1 MNDPSR
7 PRPRAHWQ
15 NYVARCGPGGEA
27 WIEAFRSSGAD
38 RLLDQTD
45 AALTMLHRKRG
56 ETARLALDTV
66 GDALPALAPDIP
78 SIRHVMGRFHHGVLA
93 YCFYADGDLEQA
105 HAELDAADQCVQR
118 AVDLDRCLLPLAYDC
133 HEFRLH
139 HARISRNGRRW
150 DEMRVH
156 VDGAR
161 AVIENRLP
169 LCRLSDGTQV
179 DFEVLAG
186 HYQALPLTG
195 EERLELEPMLDLAQ
209 RRQLLERFIL
219 QMYNLPGF
227 VVAPP

>member
-1 MNDPSR
+1 M

-15 NYVARCGPGGEA
+15 SYVARCGPSGEA

-38 RLLDQTD
+38 RLLNQTD

-56 ETARLALDTV
+56 ETARLALDSV

-78 SIRHVMGRFHHGVLA
+78 SIREVLGRFHHGVLA
-93 YCFYADGDLEQA
+93 YCFYAAGDLEQA
-105 HAELDAADQCVQR
+105 HAELDAADRCVQR
-118 AVDLDRCLLPLAYDC
+118 AIDLDRCLLPLAYDC

-150 DEMRVH
+150 DDMRVH
-156 VDGAR
+156 VAGVRD
-161 AVIENRLP
+161 VIENRLP
-169 LCRLSDGTQV
+169 LCQLSDGVQV
-179 DFEVLAG
+179 DFDVLAG
-186 HYQALPLTG
+186 HYRALPLTV
-195 EERLELEPMLDLAQ
+195 EERRELEPILDLGQ

-219 QMYNLPGF
+219 QMYHLPGF